1 MSITNQRTKEM
12 AAGSCPVCGG
22 PLPPQVPPSR
32 CPHCL
37 LRQGL
42 PTREVGS
49 PGETLV
55 VTDATPAR
63 ALPEPGATF
72 GHYRIGRLL
81 GQGGMGAVFEAE
93 DLESGRRVAL
103 KVLGH
108 RIDSPEAR
116 SRFFRE
122 GRLAASVNHPNSV
135 YVFGTEEIAGIP
147 VIAME
152 LMAGGTLQDRV
163 SRQGPL
169 PVAEVADSVL
179 QIIAGLE
186 SAQRAGILHRDIK
199 PSNCFVEADGT
210 VKIGDF
216 GLSISTLVRT
226 EPAITATGA
235 FLGTPA
241 FSSPE
246 QLRGDELTV
255 RSDIYSVGVTLY
267 YLLTGHHP
275 FEAPDMVRL
284 LATVL
289 ERPAE
294 SPAKQRPGLPSGL
307 CRAVLRCL
315 QKDPDKRFRNYD
327 ELRNAL
333 LPYASAVPTPAT
345 VGLRLVAYGLDML
358 LLALANTLII
368 SGVRAAANHLTLS
381 QFLLVNLLDTA
392 LLALLY
398 YGLLEG
404 LWGASV
410 GKAICRLQ
418 VARLDRTLPG
428 VPRALLRAFVL
439 AAPPH
444 AVWLLGWG
452 AAHAWASGG
461 SLSGW
466 MTVVGLLGLE
476 ARVLPFTTARRRNG
490 FAGWHDLASSTR
502 VIAKPA
508 YEPRP
513 ALPRV
518 KEALPKMQT
527 LPQIGPYHVLNRIGG
542 EDGTELMLGFDAR
555 LLRHVWIR
563 RLSPGAPPLPA
574 NLRHLSRPGRLRWL
588 SAKRAEAEA
597 WDAYEAP
604 PGQPLL
610 ALLREPQEWSRARYW
625 LLDLAEELR
634 AATQDRS
641 LPSTLSLDRVW
652 ITADGRAKLLDFP
665 APGTAGL
672 QPDRPA
678 EVESVAPSRFAFLR
692 HVAIS
697 AVEGRPANSGGAGP
711 GTPKVPLA
719 LHARRFLETLKPGA
733 SLEECITHLRS
744 LLSAPAQV
752 SRARR
757 LVLLAGVLA
766 LPVLTVAVAGFA
778 LARTA
783 AFFHAAPE
791 LATLRE
797 CLAHHQELQDQAK
810 PGKLDQAADR
820 EALEIYIAGRFAPV
834 ITNAVLWNEFNTRVA
849 ITDSLRDEAE
859 RILTRRPPPS
869 PGQFAEASATV
880 ERFFKKSPDL
890 AAQEAI
896 KQVKLPLA
904 VLLVGYGSAVMLVVL
919 PCLIASLLF
928 RGGAIVKL
936 LGIVFVNRTGALSSR
951 LRVAWR
957 NLLAWLP
964 FLVLPAG
971 VKLLAPV
978 LGMNGSTVAVIGLSA
993 GLALASALLPKR
1005 GLADRLA
1012 GTWLVPR

>member
-1 MSITNQRTKEM
+1 M
-12 AAGSCPVCGG
+12 AAESCPVCGG
-22 PLPPQVPPSR
+22 PLPPQVPRGR
-32 CPHCL
+32 CPRCL

-42 PTREVGS
+42 PTKDADFA
-49 PGETLV
+49 GETLV
-55 VTDATPAR
+55 VAGSLPAR

-81 GQGGMGAVFEAE
+81 GEGGMGAVFEAE

-152 LMAGGTLQDRV
+152 LVAGGTLQDRV
-163 SRQGPL
+163 SLHGPL
-169 PVAEVADSVL
+169 GVGEVVDSVL
-179 QIIAGLE
+179 QIMAGLE

-199 PSNCFVEADGT
+199 PSNCFLEADGT

-216 GLSISTLVRT
+216 GLSISTFLRT

-255 RSDIYSVGVTLY
+255 RSDIYAVGVTLY

-275 FEAPDMVRL
+275 FEASDMVRL
-284 LATVL
+284 LATVF

-294 SPAKQRPGLPSGL
+294 SPAKRRPGLPSGL

-315 QKDPDKRFRNYD
+315 EKDPDKRFRSYD

-333 LPYASAVPTPAT
+333 LPYASTAPTPAT
-345 VGLRLVAYGLDML
+345 LGLRFLAYCLDML
-358 LLALANTLII
+358 LLALVNTLIM
-368 SGVRAAANHLTLS
+368 SGVRAATNHLTVS
-381 QFLLVNLLDTA
+381 EFLLGNFLDTA
-392 LLALLY
+392 VLALLY

-404 LWGASV
+404 LAGASV

-418 VARLDRTLPG
+418 LARLDRTLPG

-439 AAPPH
+439 TAPPH

-452 AAHAWASGG
+452 AAHASMSSP
-461 SLSGW
+461 SLAGW
-466 MTVVGLLGLE
+466 MALVSLLSIA
-476 ARVLPFTTARRRNG
+476 ARSLPFTTARRRNG
-490 FAGWHDLASSTR
+490 FAGWHDLASATR
-502 VIAKPA
+502 VTVKSA

-513 ALPRV
+513 ALPPA
-518 KEALPKMQT
+518 KEALPKIGT
-527 LPQIGPYHVLNRIGG
+527 LPLIGPYHVLDEIGG
-542 EDGTELMLGFDAR
+542 EDGTELMLGFDTR
-555 LLRHVWIR
+555 LLRRVWIR
-563 RLSPGAPPLPA
+563 RLSPGVPPLPL

-588 SAKRAEAEA
+588 SARRTEAEA

-610 ALLREPQEWSRARYW
+610 ALLSEPQEWGRVRYW

-634 AATQDRS
+634 AATQDGS
-641 LPSTLSLDRVW
+641 LPSALSLDRVW

-665 APGTAGL
+665 APGTAGP

-678 EVESVAPSRFAFLR
+678 QVESAAPSPLTFLR
-692 HVAIS
+692 QVATS
-697 AVEGRPANSGGAGP
+697 ALQGRPANSAAADP
-711 GTPKVPLA
+711 GTAKVPLA
-719 LHARRFLETLKPGA
+719 VHASRFLETLKPGA
-733 SLEECITHLRS
+733 NLEGCIAQLRS
-744 LLSAPAQV
+744 LLSIPARI

-757 LVLLAGVLA
+757 LALLAGVLA
-766 LPVLTVAVAGFA
+766 FPVLITAVTGFA
-778 LARTA
+778 TALTLAW
-783 AFFHAAPE
+783 FHAAPE
-791 LATLRE
+791 LTTLRE
-797 CLAHHQELQDQAK
+797 CLSRHHELQDQAK
-810 PGKLDQAADR
+810 SGKLDQAADR

-849 ITDSLRDEAE
+849 ITDPLRHEAE
-859 RILTRRPPPS
+859 RILTRRPRPS
-869 PGQFAEASATV
+869 LEQFAEASARV
-880 ERFFKKSPDL
+880 ERLFKKSPDL

-896 KQVKLPLA
+896 KQVKLPVA
-904 VLLVGYGSAVMLVVL
+904 ALLVGYANAVIFVIL

-928 RGGAIVKL
+928 RGGAMVKL

-951 LRVAWR
+951 WRVAWR
-957 NLLAWLP
+957 NLVAWLP
-964 FLVLPAG
+964 FLVLPASI
-971 VKLLAPV
+971 KLLAPA
-978 LGMNGSTVAVIGLSA
+978 LGLNGSMAAVIGLSA
-993 GLALASALLPKR
+993 ALALASALLPKR

>member
-1 MSITNQRTKEM
+1 MSATNQRTTEGT
-12 AAGSCPVCGG
+12 AGSCPVCGG
-22 PLPPQVPPSR
+22 PLPPQAPPSR
-32 CPHCL
+32 CPRCL

-42 PTREVGS
+42 PAREAGA
-49 PGETLV
+49 PAETAV
-55 VTDATPAR
+55 VTGSRPAR
-63 ALPEPGATF
+63 ALPEPGAAF

-81 GQGGMGAVFEAE
+81 GEGGMGAVFDAE

-152 LMAGGTLQDRV
+152 LVAGGTLQDRV
-163 SRQGPL
+163 SRCGPL
-169 PVAEVADSVL
+169 AVGEAVDSML
-179 QIIAGLE
+179 QVMAGLE

-226 EPAITATGA
+226 EPTITATGA

-294 SPAKQRPGLPSGL
+294 SPAKRRPELPAGL

-315 QKDPDKRFRNYD
+315 EKDPDKRFRSYA
-327 ELRNAL
+327 ELREAL
-333 LPYASAVPTPAT
+333 LPYASAAPTPAT
-345 VGLRLVAYGLDML
+345 LGLRVLASCLDML
-358 LLALANTLII
+358 LLALVNTLIM
-368 SGVRAAANHLTLS
+368 SGARAAVSHLTVS
-381 QFLLVNLLDTA
+381 QFLLGNLLSTA
-392 LLALLY
+392 VLAILY

-404 LWGASV
+404 LSGASV

-418 VARLDRTLPG
+418 LRRPDRTLPG
-428 VPRALLRAFVL
+428 VPRALLRAFVFT
-439 AAPPH
+439 APPL
-444 AVWLLGWG
+444 AVSLLGWG
-452 AAHAWASGG
+452 AICAWMSGPWLNG
-461 SLSGW
+461 R
-466 MTVVGLLGLE
+466 MAVVGVLDMA
-476 ARVLPFTTARRRNG
+476 ARALPFSTARRRNG
-490 FAGWHDLASSTR
+490 FAGWHDLASATR
-502 VIAKPA
+502 VAVKPA

-513 ALPRV
+513 ALPPAE
-518 KEALPKMQT
+518 EALPRMQT
-527 LPQIGPYHVLNRIGG
+527 LPLVGPYHVLNRIGG
-542 EDGTELMLGFDAR
+542 EDGIELLLGFDAR
-555 LLRHVWIR
+555 LLRRVWIR
-563 RLSPGAPPLPA
+563 RLSPGAPPLPPR
-574 NLRHLSRPGRLRWL
+574 LRYVSRPGRLRWL
-588 SAKRAEAEA
+588 SAKRAETEA

-604 PGQPLL
+604 PGQ
-610 ALLREPQEWSRARYW
+610 ALLTLISEPQEWGRVRYW

-634 AATQDRS
+634 AASQDGS
-641 LPSTLSLDRVW
+641 LPGALSLDRVW
-652 ITADGRAKLLDFP
+652 ITGEGRAKLLDFP

-678 EVESVAPSRFAFLR
+678 QVESVAPSHLAFLR
-692 HVAIS
+692 QLAVS
-697 AVEGRPANSGGAGP
+697 ALEGRPWDSRGADSGTA
-711 GTPKVPLA
+711 KVPLPVRA
-719 LHARRFLETLKPGA
+719 SRFLETLGLGA
-733 SLEECITHLRS
+733 NLQACITQLRS

-752 SRARR
+752 SRSRR
-757 LVLLAGVLA
+757 LALLAGVLA
-766 LPVLTVAVAGFA
+766 FPVLATVMTGFA
-778 LARTA
+778 AALTLAW
-783 AFFHAAPE
+783 FHKTPE

-797 CLAHHQELQDQAK
+797 CLAHRQELADQAK
-810 PGKLDQAADR
+810 SGKPGQAADR
-820 EALEIYIAGRFAPV
+820 DALETYIAGRFAPV
-834 ITNAVLWNEFNTRVA
+834 ITNALLWNEFNTRVI
-849 ITDSLRDEAE
+849 ITDPLRREAE

-869 PGQFAEASATV
+869 PAQFAEASARV

-896 KQVKLPLA
+896 KQMKLATA
-904 VLLVGYGSAVMLVVL
+904 VLVVGYGNAVIFVVL

-928 RGGAIVKL
+928 RGGAMVKL
-936 LGIVFVNRTGALSSR
+936 LGIVFVNRSGALSSR
-951 LRVAWR
+951 WRVAWR
-957 NLLAWLP
+957 NLAAWLP
-964 FLVLPAG
+964 FLLLLPG
-971 VKLLAPV
+971 VRLLAP
-978 LGMNGSTVAVIGLSA
+978 GMGVNGSIVAGVGLSA
-993 GLALASALLPKR
+993 ALALASALLPKR